1 MAYCG
6 FMGTYLAEFLAL
18 PLRPVYEYFKLF
30 STAYSGAFEFE
41 QSGWMGTG
49 CQNDNICNEN
59 GICDWC
65 NDKCICRE
73 GYGSPTD
80 MIMIG
85 KNIRKDCSERVCP
98 SGKAIA
104 DIPKSS
110 TKAHSMAECSN
121 RGICDRKSGECKCFH
136 PFTGFACERMTCP
149 NDCSGN
155 FSLHN
160 NVHSFL
166 IHHNGLLLNRIIYSG
181 FLLCL

>member
-6 FMGTYLAEFLAL
+6 FLGTYIVEFISL
-18 PLRPVYEYFKLF
+18 PLRPVYEKFKLYT
-30 STAYSGAFEFE
+30 SAYSGTFEFE

-49 CQNDNICNEN
+49 CQNDKSCNAN

-80 MIMIG
+80 LIMAG

-98 SGKAIA
+98 AGKAIA

-110 TKAHSMAECSN
+110 TKAHAMAECSN
-121 RGICDRKSGECKCFH
+121 RGICDRSSGECKCFH
-136 PFTGFACERMTCP
+136 PFTGFACERMACP

-155 FSLHN
+155 F
-160 NVHSFL
+160 
-166 IHHNGLLLNRIIYSG
+166 IILFYII
-181 FLLCL
+181 LYNYNYCVYRTWNMCKYV